1 MAQLSV
7 NSVQILD
14 GAVTLTKRD
23 NSAAWQAR
31 YKIGSKWIRT
41 TTKQKELA
49 RATKTAQDI

>member
-7 NSVQILD
+7 NSIQILD

-31 YKIGSKWIRT
+31 YKIGNKWIRT
-41 TTKQKELA
+41 TTKHKELVN
-49 RATKTAQDI
+49 RPV